1 MNEKKNC
8 KIVQDLLPNYIEK
21 LTNEETNTFIEEHLK
36 ECDEC
41 KEMLSNMQ
49 KDFKFNSQKSDHRE
63 VKYFKKYNHK
73 MRILKIIL
81 LIIVAIFVI
90 RTGRNF
96 IIISSLSNKADN
108 YVSSTNYH
116 KKTTYFDGTGIMI
129 VDTYSKDGKLVS
141 FLTRIT
147 PEETNKISIYKNG
160 ETSNLYF
167 ENSAEK
173 TAQLHQKDVMIA
185 VNIVNYLDSGHNLLA
200 TLLGSITSHIKTVSC
215 NGKQCYF
222 ITNYLTANWLNSN
235 NDGVY
240 IDKETGLM
248 VRETISG
255 DTKDTI
261 ADFTHEFNTISDD
274 IFVEPDINEYEITA
288 ND

>member
-41 KEMLSNMQ
+41 REIFSNMQ
-49 KDFKFNSQKSDHRE
+49 KDFKFNSQKRDHRE
-63 VKYFKKYNHK
+63 VKYIKKYSHK
-73 MRILKIIL
+73 MKILKIIL

-96 IIISSLSNKADN
+96 IIISSLSNKADD

-116 KKTTYFDGTGIMI
+116 KKTTNFDGTSMTIM
-129 VDTYSKDGKLVS
+129 DTYSKDGKLVS
-141 FLTRIT
+141 FLTRVT
-147 PEETNKISIYKNG
+147 PEETNKISVYKNG

-167 ENSAEK
+167 ETGDKK
-173 TAQLHQKDVMIA
+173 TAQLNQKDVMIA
-185 VNIVNYLDSGHNLLA
+185 VNIVNYLDTDHNLLA
-200 TLLGSITSHIKTVSC
+200 ALLGSITSSIKTVNC
-215 NGKQCYF
+215 NEKDCYL
-222 ITNYLTANWLNSN
+222 ITNFLTSNWLTSENE
-235 NDGVY
+235 GTY

-248 VRETISG
+248 VRSTMNGNST
-255 DTKDTI
+255 DTVVDYI
-261 ADFTHEFNTISDD
+261 HEFNTVSDD